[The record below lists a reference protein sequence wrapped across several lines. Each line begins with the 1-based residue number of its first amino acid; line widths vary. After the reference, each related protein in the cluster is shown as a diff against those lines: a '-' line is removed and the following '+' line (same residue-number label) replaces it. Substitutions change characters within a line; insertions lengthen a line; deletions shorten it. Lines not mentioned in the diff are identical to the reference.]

1 MSDISTASNNIDLDN
16 PEFRT
21 AMSLICNTNCSVF
34 LTGKAGTGKST
45 FLRYITHNTPKKY
58 ILLAPTGIAAVNV
71 GGQTLHS
78 FFKLP
83 FKPLLPD
90 DPEFSS
96 PSRMKARLKYRK
108 STVKIIKEVELIIID
123 EISMVRADIIDFI
136 DRILRY
142 YTGNNRQ
149 PFGGKQ
155 LLLVG
160 DVFQLEPV
168 VTSDMRE
175 ILQRYYKAP
184 YFFNAKVFAEITL
197 VSVELTK
204 VYRQKDL
211 NFVSLLDRIRLGK
224 PTEDDISLINSKVMA
239 EPEKVYD
246 ESEMRMTIATRRE
259 MVDHINQSRLDALPA
274 SECVYMGEVSGD
286 FPENTFPTDL
296 ELTLK
301 DGAQV
306 VFVKNDLGKRWVNG
320 TIGKIINAG
329 SDHIEVELENGQK
342 HNVEVERWEN
352 IRYGY
357 DEEAH
362 KVIEEV
368 VGSFS
373 QYPIKLA
380 WALTIHKSQGL
391 TFSKVTIDVGRGAF
405 TGGQSYV
412 ALSRCTS
419 LDGIKLLSTINE
431 RDIFVSPVINRFS
444 RQFNDKGI
452 IDQAITSARADAFYS
467 CAAQD
472 FERGDIMHAAVAF
485 CDAVSLRNDLQRPE
499 VVRLISR
506 KLSVVNRLKETIVQ
520 LREQIDQRDAQMHSV
535 SDEYTEMGDSCRQNG
550 WDISAA
556 LSNYNRAL
564 DFNPGNVNAMIGKAL
579 ALFEMNDA
587 DAAIA
592 LLDKASHIDENDYRA
607 LFELGKFFFSC
618 DDYSNALDC
627 LLLSV
632 ERNDKVAAVHDALR
646 QVYETI
652 GDRRSARR
660 HGNAASRIRGKSSHN

>member
-136 DRILRY
+136 DRILRC

-444 RQFNDKGI
+444 RQFNDKCI

-579 ALFEMNDA
+579 ALFEVNDA

>member
-136 DRILRY
+136 DRILRC

-444 RQFNDKGI
+444 RQFNDKCI

-579 ALFEMNDA
+579 ALFEVNDA

-660 HGNAASRIRGKSSHN
+660 HANAASRIRGKSSHN